1 MQSVVAVKFIE
12 SRGQTISLS
21 KDKVTVRG
29 PRLVVLRISQKMSTS
44 NGVPAHENHIKLQVC
59 FSLRSFEY
67 GILIYKFVS
76 NVFLASSPKGLRCPQ

>member
-29 PRLVVLRISQKMSTS
+29 PRLVLLRISQKMSTS
-44 NGVPAHENHIKLQVC
+44 NGVPALNHIKLQVC